1 MFSLSHNSSYIDIVI
16 FDNKRLRV
24 TLAFC
29 GVFVLTT
36 KSNISSRIR
45 MIPFPDISPEIFS
58 IEFFG
63 INLALRWYAVSY
75 ILGFICALKL
85 MKFFIVRERLW
96 ASNNP
101 PFSTDQADT
110 FLTYL
115 ILGVIIG
122 GRLGYVFFYNLEYYA
137 LNPIAIF
144 RIWDGGMAFHGGFIG
159 VIIAV
164 ILFSLSNKLI
174 LWSTADLIA
183 VSTPPGLL
191 FGRVANFINNE
202 LWGRPTEVY
211 WGVIFPGELAQKC
224 DGVIGPCARHP
235 SQLYEAVLEGLLLL
249 IVLLFIAFKGGL
261 KRPGLLTGVFALG
274 YGTSRFFVE
283 YFRVPDPQFFSP
295 ANPYGFAYKLGDLGM
310 TMGQILSLPM
320 ILVGLYLCIRC
331 AGYKENTQS

>member
-1 MFSLSHNSSYIDIVI
+1 
-16 FDNKRLRV
+16 
-24 TLAFC
+24 
-29 GVFVLTT
+29 
-36 KSNISSRIR
+36 

-137 LNPIAIF
+137 LNPLAIF

-191 FGRVANFINNE
+191 FGRVANFINAE

-211 WGVIFPGELAQKC
+211 WGVIFPGDLAQKC

-235 SQLYEAVLEGLLLL
+235 SQLYEAGLEGILLL
-249 IVLLFIAFKGGL
+249 IVLICFALKGGF
-261 KRPGLLTGVFALG
+261 KSWITDWCFCVG
-274 YGTSRFFVE
+274 YGASRFLSNILGFQIHNF
-283 YFRVPDPQFFSP
+283 FRS
-295 ANPYGFAYKLGDLGM
+295 NPYGFALKLGDLGI
-310 TMGQILSLPM
+310 TMGQSLSLPM
-320 ILVGLYLCIRC
+320 VVGLFLCSKFR
-331 AGYKENTQS
+331 YKEIRKS